1 MRAAISVWL
10 SSLSRR
16 TRTSSSISSRRRSPA
31 PSRPG
36 NRLRRIGGIPTTV
49 YLIRYRREVSR
60 AQPPAV
66 KRAKPPRLPLGGGV
80 DGALDAGQPLAGPP
94 PPAGD
99 DPRRDRAGGLPRC
112 PGAQVEPDRRGH
124 PRDPPLGHPRL
135 GQPDQPLLVRAPR
148 AHRADV

>member
-36 NRLRRIGGIPTTV
+36 NRLRRIGGIPETV
-49 YLIRYRREVSR
+49 YLIRYGREVSR
-60 AQPPAV
+60 AQPPPV
-66 KRAKPPRLPLGGGV
+66 KWAKPPGLPLGGGV
-80 DGALDAGQPLAGPP
+80 DGPLDAGQALAGAT

-99 DPRRDRAGGLPRC
+99 DLRRDRDGGLLRR
-112 PGAQVEPDRRGH
+112 PGAQVETDRRGQ
-124 PRDPPLGHPRL
+124 PRDLLLGQPRL
-135 GQPDQPLLVRAPR
+135 GQPDQPLLV
-148 AHRADV
+148 